1 MMIERARRL
10 CPSLQVLSPHLSRVS
25 SANLSLLSVVM
36 RYAPVSELSPGVVA
50 DLCRRIE
57 LFTRPRLYRMMKK
70 GLVSALGNWK
80 SEADLALPD
89 QFLQNRGDS

>member
-1 MMIERARRL
+1 
-10 CPSLQVLSPHLSRVS
+10 
-25 SANLSLLSVVM
+25 
-36 RYAPVSELSPGVVA
+36 
-50 DLCRRIE
+50 
-57 LFTRPRLYRMMKK
+57 MMKK